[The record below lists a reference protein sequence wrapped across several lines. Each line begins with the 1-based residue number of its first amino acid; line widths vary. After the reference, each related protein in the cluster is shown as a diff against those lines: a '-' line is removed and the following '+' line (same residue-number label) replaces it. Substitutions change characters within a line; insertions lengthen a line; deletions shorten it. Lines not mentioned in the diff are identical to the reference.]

1 MENEI
6 SFGAL
11 ESENDPRTIMS
22 SDIAMGGLMASEGK
36 TPLDYDTVNDLCD
49 QRKNGICTMCGVRM
63 AAENHFHDGV
73 RLDEYWGYLMG
84 KTLID
89 DPKFGSHF
97 EGSSALTMLKV
108 ATNYGIPE
116 KKFCETYKL
125 KTNGTYSEFIGWFN
139 TKYGGKIPNGILE
152 NAAKHKI
159 PGYFRIATDQSKGSP
174 SALEIINEI
183 NKGKV
188 IVSRFALGKNLHTD
202 KKGKYTRKAK
212 DLLPVRAPEKKESG
226 HIMTINEYWKEGE
239 ELGGPNSWSRMWC
252 PDNTKQEAG
261 YYWFKYTTQIGFFTE
276 AWAIM
281 DKEDKYVFNNDLTLG
296 STGPDVVALQKHLV
310 KIGFM
315 VMPQGVS
322 HGYFGKITE
331 EGVAKYQKKYKITPS
346 VGYFG
351 PKTREHLNKNQ

>member
-22 SDIAMGGLMASEGK
+22 SEIALGGMMPSSGK
-36 TPLDYDTVNDLCD
+36 VPLNYDCVNDLCN
-49 QRKNGICTMCGVRM
+49 QKKVGICTMCGVRM
-63 AAENHFHDGV
+63 AAENHFRDGV

-84 KTLID
+84 KTLYD

-97 EGSSALTMLKV
+97 EGSSALTMLKT

-116 KKFCETYKL
+116 REFCKAYKL
-125 KTNGTYSEFIGWFN
+125 KTDGTYEQFIESFKV
-139 TKYGGKIPNGILE
+139 KYGGKIPNDILD
-152 NAAKHKI
+152 NAEKHKI
-159 PGYFRIATDQSKGSP
+159 PGYFRISPNIDGSAPSSTEIAT
-174 SALEIINEI
+174 EI

-188 IVSRFALGKNLHTD
+188 VVSRFALGKNLHTD
-202 KKGKYTRKAK
+202 KKGKFTRKAK

-226 HIMTINEYWKEGE
+226 HIMTINEYWKEGD
-239 ELGGPNSWSRMWC
+239 ELGGPNSWSRTWC

-276 AWAIM
+276 AWVIM

-296 STGPDVVALQKHLV
+296 STGPDVVALQKYLV
-310 KIGFM
+310 KSGLM
-315 VMPQGVS
+315 VMPKSASYGFFGEITRAAVS
-322 HGYFGKITE
+322 
-331 EGVAKYQKKYKITPS
+331 KYQMKNKITPTA
-346 VGYFG
+346 GYFG